1 MPILEDKVAIITG
14 ASSGLGAATAR
25 LFAAEGCAV
34 VLGARRR
41 GELEEVAGEIER
53 AGGRA
58 AVLAG
63 DVQEEDYARALV
75 DLAKDRFGGLDI
87 AFNNAGMI
95 GPMAPAPSLSLI
107 DWKTGLATN
116 LTSGFLGAKYQIP
129 AMEERGGGSVIFTS
143 TIVGQSVGLPG
154 MAAYAASKAGLVG
167 LTRVLAA
174 EFGTKGIRV
183 NAILPGGIDTPM
195 GREAVDAGGARLR
208 GEPACAQ
215 AHFFAAG
222 GRRDRALPRL
232 AGLQLHH
239 RHGDAGRRRRLDQPH
254 LT

>member
-63 DVQEEDYARALV
+63 DVQEEGYARALV

-95 GPMAPAPSLSLI
+95 GPMAPAPSLSLA
-107 DWKTGLATN
+107 DWNTVLATN

-154 MAAYAASKAGLVG
+154 MAAYGASKAGLVG

-174 EFGTKGIRV
+174 EFGAKGIRV

-195 GREAVDAGGARLR
+195 GREAASTPEALAFVESLHALKRISSPQEVAGTALYLASPASSFTTGTAMLVDGGVSINR
-208 GEPACAQ
+208 
-215 AHFFAAG
+215 
-222 GRRDRALPRL
+222 
-232 AGLQLHH
+232 
-239 RHGDAGRRRRLDQPH
+239 
-254 LT
+254 T

>member
-41 GELEEVAGEIER
+41 GELGEVAGEIER

-95 GPMAPAPSLSLI
+95 GPMGPAPSLSLI
-107 DWKTGLATN
+107 DWNTVLATN

-154 MAAYAASKAGLVG
+154 MAAYGASKAGLVG

-174 EFGTKGIRV
+174 ELGAKGIRV

-195 GREAVDAGGARLR
+195 GREAASTPEALAFVESLHALKRVSAPEEIAGTALYLASPASSFTTGTAMLVDGGVSINR
-208 GEPACAQ
+208 
-215 AHFFAAG
+215 
-222 GRRDRALPRL
+222 
-232 AGLQLHH
+232 
-239 RHGDAGRRRRLDQPH
+239 
-254 LT
+254 T

>member
-34 VLGARRR
+34 VLGARRW
-41 GELEEVAGEIER
+41 GELEAVAGEIER

-95 GPMAPAPSLSLI
+95 GPMEPAPSLSLA
-107 DWKTGLATN
+107 DWNTVLATN

-129 AMEERGGGSVIFTS
+129 VMEERGGGSLIFTS
-143 TIVGQSVGLPG
+143 TFVGHTAGLPG
-154 MAAYAASKAGLVG
+154 MAAYGASKAGLVG
-167 LTRVLAA
+167 LTKVLAA
-174 EFGTKGIRV
+174 EVGAKGIRV

-195 GREAVDAGGARLR
+195 GREAASTPEALAFVESLHALKRISSPEEVAGTALYLASPASSFTTGTAMLVDGGVSINR
-208 GEPACAQ
+208 
-215 AHFFAAG
+215 
-222 GRRDRALPRL
+222 
-232 AGLQLHH
+232 
-239 RHGDAGRRRRLDQPH
+239 
-254 LT
+254 T

>member
-1 MPILEDKVAIITG
+1 MPILEDKVAIVTG

-63 DVQEEDYARALV
+63 DVQEEDYASALV

-107 DWKTGLATN
+107 DWNTVLATN

-129 AMEERGGGSVIFTS
+129 AMEERGGGSLIFTS
-143 TIVGQSVGLPG
+143 TIVGHSVGLPG
-154 MAAYAASKAGLVG
+154 MAAYAAGKAGLVG

-174 EFGTKGIRV
+174 EVGAKGIRV

-195 GREAVDAGGARLR
+195 GREAAATPEALAFVENLHALKRISSPQEIAGTALYLASPASSFTTGTAMLVDGGVSINR
-208 GEPACAQ
+208 
-215 AHFFAAG
+215 
-222 GRRDRALPRL
+222 
-232 AGLQLHH
+232 
-239 RHGDAGRRRRLDQPH
+239 
-254 LT
+254 T

>member
-75 DLAKDRFGGLDI
+75 DLAKSRFGGLDI

-95 GPMAPAPSLSLI
+95 GPMAPAPSLSLA
-107 DWKTGLATN
+107 DWNTVLATN

-129 AMEERGGGSVIFTS
+129 AMEERGGGSLIFTS

-154 MAAYAASKAGLVG
+154 MAAYGASKAGLVG

-174 EFGTKGIRV
+174 EFRRQGD
-183 NAILPGGIDTPM
+183 PGQRDPARRHRHADGAR
-195 GREAVDAGGARLR
+195 GGVDAGGARLR

-215 AHFFAAG
+215 AHFCAEEVAG
-222 GRRDRALPRL
+222 TALYL
-232 AGLQLHH
+232 ASPASSFTTGTAMLVDGGVSIN
-239 RHGDAGRRRRLDQPH
+239 R
-254 LT
+254 T